1 MFNTAIPVLMTLG
14 GYLSPLVLVPFMA
27 SQYKAFDATF
37 KFKSE
42 KASAK
47 SAKALK
53 SASYPPFMILLV
65 GFVATT
71 AFKRYNRRRERDD
84 KEWPD

>member
-1 MFNTAIPVLMTLG
+1 MTIS
-14 GYLSPLVLVPFMA
+14 GYLNPLVLVPFLVA
-27 SQYKAFDATF
+27 QYKAFDATF
-37 KFKSE
+37 KFKQD

-47 SAKALK
+47 SAKNLK

-71 AFKRYNRRRERDD
+71 GFKRYKRRREHDN
-84 KEWPD
+84 KEWLN